1 MLRNFKETTKSSNED
16 LAMKVK
22 KYIALALVSVMAIS
36 ATLSGCSTEKETTE
50 KEIKVWQE
58 RLMAD

>member
-1 MLRNFKETTKSSNED
+1 MLRDFKETTKSSKED

-22 KYIALALVSVMAIS
+22 KYISLALVSVMAIS

-50 KEIKVWQE
+50 KE
-58 RLMAD
+58 ADNKGK